1 MLVVTN
7 TIRIKAGFGKQV
19 AERFANAKGVQQMP
33 GFVRMEAWL
42 GEGKEGEEELK
53 VCTLWENEEAFH
65 NWTSSETFRAS
76 HRGAG
81 DSKEYMLGAS
91 LNKYE
96 LVVSHNTPQGAVSE

>member
-7 TIRIKAGFGKQV
+7 TIRIKEGFGSKV
-19 AERFANAKGVQQMP
+19 AERFAGAKGVQAMP

-42 GEGKEGEEELK
+42 GAGQEGEEELK
-53 VCTLWENEEAFH
+53 VCTVWENEEAFK
-65 NWTSSETFRAS
+65 NWTSSDAFRES

-91 LNKYE
+91 LNKYQM
-96 LVVSHNTPQGAVSE
+96 VVSHSA